1 MSFIFKTNIMQNTQ
15 KLNKSTIARMRC
27 NSSHFLT
34 LMAGIRSFV
43 FPEQFYRAMLRSN
56 LNIYGDKLKNI
67 VKNDSYLKRLQ
78 SLAVYNYSL
87 IIYTRK
93 HKNAR
98 KMSTFTGILSG
109 ERKRYRFLSNFLFI
123 PIVNTFPI
131 AAELAFNYYDDF
143 SPSKKFESII
153 QEKINSYGI
162 DNDSCQKFFME
173 VVNSVEPSQKWAR
186 RMVSLS
192 SELYGENRIY
202 MDLFSI
208 YIAYII
214 YRIYDC
220 NMSDVLKYTYKKS
233 PLELAL
239 DLYKNRKNIE
249 SYLNLIQLHSQQ

>member
-1 MSFIFKTNIMQNTQ
+1 MSFIFKTNVVKNKQN
-15 KLNKSTIARMRC
+15 LNKSTIARMRH

-34 LMAGIRSFV
+34 FMADIRSFV
-43 FPEQFYRAMLRSN
+43 FPEKFYRAMLRSN

-78 SLAVYNYSL
+78 SLAVYNYAL
-87 IIYTRK
+87 IIYTRR
-93 HKNAR
+93 HKSAR
-98 KMSTFTGILSG
+98 KISAFTGILSG

-123 PIVNTFPI
+123 PIVNTFPT
-131 AAELAFNYYDDF
+131 AAELTFDYYDNF

-153 QEKINSYGI
+153 QEKINTYGI

-173 VVNSVEPSQKWAR
+173 IVNSVEPKPKWAR

-192 SELYGENRIY
+192 SELYGERYIY
-202 MDLFSI
+202 RDLFSI

-214 YRIYDC
+214 YRMFNC

-233 PLELAL
+233 PVELAM

-249 SYLNLIQLHSQQ
+249 SYLNLIQLNSQQ